1 MNSIWPDLEGSSQSP
16 VDGKTADQSQM
27 DGNTANQSQVD
38 GNTDD
43 QSQADGNTANQAQA
57 DGNTANQA
65 QEDSKDSTLAWE
77 VGLKKI
83 SFFFSWECHTSC
95 LVPNGI
101 FLETKWRLE
110 GVFLAH
116 HTPNCRRLVFQKKKG
131 FG

>member
-43 QSQADGNTANQAQA
+43 QSQADGNTANQAQ
-57 DGNTANQA
+57 
-65 QEDSKDSTLAWE
+65 DSTLAWE

-83 SFFFSWECHTSC
+83 SFFSPENVT
-95 LVPNGI
+95 
-101 FLETKWRLE
+101 RLALCPME
-110 GVFLAH
+110 SF
-116 HTPNCRRLVFQKKKG
+116 
-131 FG
+131 